1 KCIRQ
6 KFPSV
11 IIVAGGTYPSIF
23 PEKYLTFFDYIIDG
37 EGEEAFLELLKKIEQ
52 NMPVTTVAGI
62 IYKEGGDII
71 RVSRKPLVSTVD
83 QLPFPAYDLLSPP
96 LAEYSRKGRVV
107 KKFMAPILTSRGCP
121 YQCIYC
127 NKNIFGSNFRARSPQ
142 NIIDEIEFL
151 YKNFSIRQID
161 ILDDNFNLIPER
173 AMRVMDMIIEK
184 RYGLAINCHNG
195 LRADRLDE
203 KLAKKLKTAGVFKVG
218 IGVESADEKI
228 LKKIKKDLDL
238 NAVKNAVSNL
248 RKLGII
254 THGYFILGLPG
265 DNPASMQKTIDFAK
279 KLNPHFINPATCI
292 PFPGTALYE
301 EVKQNGVF
309 LVNIEDGLESGFFEG
324 KVFFEIGPTL
334 KKDVIQYSKEAFK
347 QFYGRPY
354 KIYDILVNL
363 RSFQDF
369 KWVVA
374 MGWGVVMNI
383 VRKKKYAAT

>member
-1 KCIRQ
+1 
-6 KFPSV
+6 
-11 IIVAGGTYPSIF
+11 
-23 PEKYLTFFDYIIDG
+23 
-37 EGEEAFLELLKKIEQ
+37 
-52 NMPVTTVAGI
+52 
-62 IYKEGGDII
+62 
-71 RVSRKPLVSTVD
+71 
-83 QLPFPAYDLLSPP
+83 
-96 LAEYSRKGRVV
+96 
-107 KKFMAPILTSRGCP
+107 
-121 YQCIYC
+121 
-127 NKNIFGSNFRARSPQ
+127 
-142 NIIDEIEFL
+142 
-151 YKNFSIRQID
+151 
-161 ILDDNFNLIPER
+161 
-173 AMRVMDMIIEK
+173 MRVMDMIIEK